1 MKLFIA
7 TVLSACLIGPASAF
21 AIPADVHSSSLGAG
35 PQAGQV
41 VDLRSPDA
49 QTPVQSAPVD
59 LRSPDTQSPVQ
70 STQPQPT
77 ASSPSGSD
85 FDWGDA
91 AIGAGTMLAIALV
104 TLGVFLITGTTR
116 RQHRSAV

>member
-21 AIPADVHSSSLGAG
+21 AVPADVHQPPTVNTAVYSSSLGAG
-35 PQAGQV
+35 PQAGSQP

-49 QTPVQSAPVD
+49 VAASQPTPVSSQPATVD
-59 LRSPDTQSPVQ
+59 
-70 STQPQPT
+70 
-77 ASSPSGSD
+77 SSSSD

-104 TLGVFLITGTTR
+104 TLGVFLITQNTR